1 MSTAAI
7 SFVIPGTPRGKQV
20 ARVTRFGNYTPK
32 QTADELEAV
41 RYIASAAMHGRP
53 PLDGPVELR
62 ICAYRAIPTSFSKRQ
77 RERALAGQVLPI
89 SRPDGSNY
97 QKLLEDGCNQIVWR
111 DDSQVVRW
119 QGWKLYSDT
128 PRLSVEVIPIVLPPG
143 E

>member
-1 MSTAAI
+1 MTTAAI
-7 SFVIPGTPRGKQV
+7 VFVIPGNPRGKQA
-20 ARVTRFGNYTPK
+20 ARTTRWGGYNLP
-32 QTADELEAV
+32 QTAAELEAV
-41 RYIASAAMHGRP
+41 RYIASAAMQGRP
-53 PLDGPVELR
+53 PLEGPVELR

-97 QKLLEDGCNQIVWR
+97 QKLLEDGCNSIVWR

-119 QGWKLYSDT
+119 QGWKLYSDI
-128 PRLSVEVIPIVLPPG
+128 PRLSVEVIPIVLPG